1 MSVVLKANQVRVE
14 FGALVAVR
22 DVSFQMAGGD
32 LVGLI
37 GPNGAGKTT
46 LLRALAGLQ
55 AMTSGS
61 AEVLGRDV
69 FNDSDP
75 IRGQI
80 GFAPDAPPAY
90 EELTIEEFLHFIADA
105 YNIDGTE
112 ADERIDFWLDQ
123 VWLQEKRQGR
133 IKTLSRGM
141 RQRITIA
148 QTLLPSP
155 AVVLLDEPSAGLD
168 PAGRI
173 QLRQVI
179 ASLRD
184 QGKAVIVSSHI
195 LADLE
200 EYCTHIAII
209 EHGRFLRYARVGDLS
224 DENASRCGYRLT
236 VTCDNDVSEA
246 IMAVE
251 GVAHLSR
258 DNHTYTFEYHK
269 GERAA
274 ATLLRSLVE
283 RGLPVASFASAHES
297 LEDVYLKTGV
307 RQVD

>member
-1 MSVVLKANQVRVE
+1 MSVVLKADRVRVE

-22 DVSFQMAGGD
+22 DVSFEMAGGD
-32 LVGLI
+32 LLGLI

-46 LLRALAGLQ
+46 LLRALVGLQ
-55 AMTSGS
+55 EMTSGS
-61 AEVLGRDV
+61 AEILGHDV
-69 FNDSDP
+69 FQDSDP
-75 IRGQI
+75 VRGQV

-90 EELTIEEFLHFIADA
+90 EELTVEEFLRFIADTH
-105 YNIDGTE
+105 NIDGSE
-112 ADERIDFWLDQ
+112 ADERIDFWLEQ
-123 VWLQEKRQGR
+123 VWLVEKRGER
-133 IKTLSRGM
+133 IKNLSRGM

-209 EHGRFLRYARVGDLS
+209 EQGHLLRYAHVGDLG
-224 DENASRCGYRLT
+224 DEDASRCGYRLT
-236 VTCDNDVSEA
+236 VAADNDVSEA
-246 IMAVE
+246 IMALE
-251 GVAHLSR
+251 GVAHLVR
-258 DNHTYTFEYHK
+258 ENHTYVFEYAK
-269 GERAA
+269 GERESAG
-274 ATLLRSLVE
+274 LLRMLVE
-283 RGLPVASFASAHES
+283 RGVPVSSFASTRDS